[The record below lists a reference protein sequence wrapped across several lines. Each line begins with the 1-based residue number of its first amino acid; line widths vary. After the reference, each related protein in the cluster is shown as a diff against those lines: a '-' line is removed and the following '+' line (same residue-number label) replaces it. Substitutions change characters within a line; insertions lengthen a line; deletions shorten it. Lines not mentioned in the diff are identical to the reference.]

1 MSELSKFA
9 NGVVS
14 KFAKFVN
21 QEMEIPDVSNV
32 IPLAA
37 VLLLDVNFHFAQPGL
52 EISFQSCSSPGHKS
66 APLSRGV

>member
-21 QEMEIPDVSNV
+21 QQMEIPDVSNV

-37 VLLLDVNFHFAQPGL
+37 VLSGM
-52 EISFQSCSSPGHKS
+52 
-66 APLSRGV
+66 